1 MKPAGKRLSLGKATM
16 SLAGKKRY
24 WPMLRVG
31 RVGTIA
37 GVLVL
42 TACLQSQDIGPAT
55 DFEWELQTPDQT
67 FFRDRMLIG
76 SVPLEQIHSK
86 GLFRKS
92 KLQTVEA
99 LVLYADMAFVPGDT
113 TRYFAADIVLQG
125 GEEALASANLDPD
138 ELAPFQAA
146 LRYLVKTAENIR
158 NSERSGTQIL
168 FCGKDDWK
176 VEFQQQGTQ
185 QRIEIYFPATNSF
198 KEQRR
203 ELQAVQVSA
212 LADLVEATMTNLK
225 RQGAVLPEGQ

>member
-1 MKPAGKRLSLGKATM
+1 
-16 SLAGKKRY
+16 
-24 WPMLRVG
+24 VG
-31 RVGTIA
+31 A
-37 GVLVL
+37 ALVL
-42 TACLQSQDIGPAT
+42 FVGPLVAQELGPAT

-76 SVPLEQIHSK
+76 SVPLEQIQSK
-86 GLFRKS
+86 GLFRKA
-92 KLQTVEA
+92 KVQTVEA
-99 LVLYADMAFVPGDT
+99 LTLYADMAFVPGDT

-125 GEEALASANLDPD
+125 GEEPLASANLDPD
-138 ELAPFQAA
+138 ELAPFEAA

-176 VEFQQQGTQ
+176 IEFQQQGTK
-185 QRIEIYFPATNSF
+185 QRIEIYFPATDSL